1 MNLGLST
8 DDFEETERA
17 FQKCFEI
24 VTQHIS
30 AIEDF
35 ETFRTMM
42 FARNTQLNLQA
53 LRQMEQERVLINHQ
67 KTQLTSNSDEA
78 GSGHSNRGAQ
88 GASRDGQGR
97 IVVTSEE
104 EEEDVA
110 LKRAIEE
117 SQREAKQAA
126 ALEQVAKKLKAT
138 LPAMNNRPKNP
149 AGVYEDINIE
159 DDDLQEL
166 HEEIKESVTDRS
178 ARLKATRDA
187 LIL

>member
-1 MNLGLST
+1 
-8 DDFEETERA
+8 
-17 FQKCFEI
+17 
-24 VTQHIS
+24 
-30 AIEDF
+30 
-35 ETFRTMM
+35 
-42 FARNTQLNLQA
+42 
-53 LRQMEQERVLINHQ
+53 
-67 KTQLTSNSDEA
+67 
-78 GSGHSNRGAQ
+78 
-88 GASRDGQGR
+88 
-97 IVVTSEE
+97 VTSEE
-104 EEEDVA
+104 EEEDIA

-126 ALEQVAKKLKAT
+126 ALEQAAKKLKAT